1 MANPDIVIPV
11 FGMITG
17 ILTTGALAWGM
28 VRIFQG
34 PVGQAMARRIQGR
47 SAGPAD
53 PELLNEIDDLRLQ
66 VDQMQGRLTEAEERL
81 DFSERL
87 LSQRSSADQ
96 GRS

>member
-1 MANPDIVIPV
+1 MANPDIVVPV

-28 VRIFQG
+28 VRVFQG
-34 PVGQAMARRIQGR
+34 PVGQALARRIQGR
-47 SAGPAD
+47 GSAPE
-53 PELLNEIDDLRLQ
+53 PELLHEIDDLRLQ
-66 VDQMQGRLTEAEERL
+66 VDQMQQRLTEAEERL

-87 LSQRSSADQ
+87 LSQRSSGES

>member
-17 ILTTGALAWGM
+17 ILTTGFLAWGL
-28 VRIFQG
+28 VRVFQG

-47 SAGPAD
+47 GGNAPE
-53 PELLNEIDDLRLQ
+53 PELLHELDDLRLQ
-66 VDQMQGRLTEAEERL
+66 VDQMQQRLTEAEERL

-87 LSQRSSADQ
+87 LAQRSSAEG

>member
-28 VRIFQG
+28 VRVFQG

-47 SAGPAD
+47 GGAGAD
-53 PELLNEIDDLRLQ
+53 PEVLNELDDLRHQLDQ
-66 VDQMQGRLTEAEERL
+66 VQGRLTEAEERL

-96 GRS
+96 GRA